1 MTQSVLKQLSTLPN
15 MNTKEL
21 QDVWTSIFDSE
32 PPDHKNPTLMR
43 RKLAWR
49 IQELAYGGLSQD
61 AKKTLEKLKKNPDQ
75 RAKRKKN
82 LPPVGTQFVRYWGD
96 EEHRVMVLV
105 DGFEYKG
112 CKYRSLTEIATMIT
126 GTKWSGP
133 KFFGLRQ

>member
-1 MTQSVLKQLSTLPN
+1 MSDTVLKQLAALPK
-15 MNTKEL
+15 MNARDLEGL
-21 QDVWTSIFDSE
+21 WLNIYEQE
-32 PPDHKNPTLMR
+32 PPTHKNPNLMR

-61 AKKTLEKLKKNPDQ
+61 TQKKLDKLKKNPEYG
-75 RAKRKKN
+75 AKRKKN
-82 LPPVGTQFVRYWGD
+82 TPPAGTQFVRYWGG

-112 CKYRSLTEIATMIT
+112 CKYRSLTEIATLIT

-133 KFFGLRQ
+133 KFFGLK